1 MARQRLKLK
10 QASAVLQV
18 QPRELQNL
26 VQFGVVKPQR
36 SAGTYFFDMRV
47 LLAAKVALYLKESMG
62 TRTSVLSKLMDAFSA
77 SEEKFWKCSPN
88 SKLRRNLRA
97 NAETVCLPTPDTY
110 ISSVRE
116 LSL

>member
-36 SAGTYFFDMRV
+36 SARTYFFDMKV
-47 LLAAKVALYLKESMG
+47 LLAAKVA
-62 TRTSVLSKLMDAFSA
+62 
-77 SEEKFWKCSPN
+77 
-88 SKLRRNLRA
+88 KLRRNLRA